1 MKSATRFLSLVLLA
15 SFSLTATTA
24 EQRPM
29 PQLSGGTAWL
39 NSQPLD
45 RAALRGKVVLIDFW
59 TYTCI
64 NCLRALPY
72 VKAWDAK
79 YRDAGLVVIGVHT
92 PEFDFEG
99 DKANVEMAVRKYGI
113 RYPVV
118 VDKNRKIWN
127 AFHNQFWPAHYFV
140 DAKGQIRAEHFGEGE
155 YEASENTI
163 RALLAEAG
171 LKPTSKSALP
181 AGTGEQAAADIASIR
196 SPETYV
202 GYERADGF
210 ASRPRAVPDRVQQYS
225 VAKVPALN
233 QWGLSGRWRIGA
245 ESAVLQ
251 SAPGKIVFRF
261 HARDLHLV
269 MGPGDAGI
277 PVRFKVRLSGADP
290 GANHGVDIGADGSGT
305 VAERRLY
312 QLIRQTGAVTDQ
324 TFEIEFLDAGAVAF
338 SFTFG

>member
-1 MKSATRFLSLVLLA
+1 
-15 SFSLTATTA
+15 
-24 EQRPM
+24 M
-29 PQLSGGTAWL
+29 PELSGGTAWL
-39 NSQPLD
+39 NSPPLD
-45 RAALRGKVVLIDFW
+45 RAALKGKVVLIDFW

-64 NCLRALPY
+64 NCLRSLPY

-99 DKANVEMAVRKYGI
+99 EKANVEMAVRKYGI

-127 AFHNQFWPAHYFV
+127 AFHNQFWPAHYFI
-140 DAKGQIRAEHFGEGE
+140 DAKGQVRAEHFGEGE

-171 LKPTSKSALP
+171 LKAASK
-181 AGTGEQAAADIASIR
+181 GTIAKGEGAQAAADIASLR

-210 ASRPRAVPDRVQQYS
+210 ASRPRAVADHTQQYS
-225 VAKVPALN
+225 VADSLALN
-233 QWGLSGRWRIGA
+233 QWGLSGVWRIGA
-245 ESAVLQ
+245 ESAAMQ
-251 SAPGKIVFRF
+251 MAPGKIVFRF

-269 MGPGDAGI
+269 MGPGAAGK
-277 PVRFKVRLSGADP
+277 PVRFKVRLDGAEP
-290 GANHGVDIGADGSGT
+290 GASHGTDVSADGSGT

-324 TFEIEFLDAGAVAF
+324 TFEIEFLDAGAEAF

>member
-1 MKSATRFLSLVLLA
+1 
-15 SFSLTATTA
+15 
-24 EQRPM
+24 M
-29 PQLSGGTAWL
+29 PELSGGTAWL
-39 NSQPLD
+39 NSAPLD
-45 RAALRGKVVLIDFW
+45 RAALKGKVVLIDFW

-99 DKANVEMAVRKYGI
+99 EKANVEMAVGKYGI

-127 AFHNQFWPAHYFV
+127 AFHNQFWPAHYFI
-140 DAKGQIRAEHFGEGE
+140 DAKGRIRAEHFGEGE
-155 YEASENTI
+155 YETSENTI

-171 LKPTSKSALP
+171 VKPASQSALP
-181 AGTGEQAAADIASIR
+181 VGEGAQAAADIASMH

-210 ASRPRAVPDRVQQYS
+210 ASRPDAVPDRTQSYALVG
-225 VAKVPALN
+225 VPRLN
-233 QWGLSGRWRIGA
+233 QWGLSGVWRVGA
-245 ESAVLQ
+245 ENAALQ
-251 SAPGKIVFRF
+251 SVPGKIVFRF

-269 MGPGDAGI
+269 MGPGASGK
-277 PVRFKVRLSGADP
+277 PVHFKVTLNGAPPESNHGADI
-290 GANHGVDIGADGSGT
+290 NADGMGT
-305 VAERRLY
+305 VVERRLY
-312 QLIRQTGAVTDQ
+312 QLIRQSGAIADQ
-324 TFEIEFLDAGAVAF
+324 TFEIEFLDAGAEAF
-338 SFTFG
+338 AFTFG